1 MAKWYKDGL
10 QIVIDKIMEQINN
23 QFNLV
28 INDEDGS
35 LFKAYEGENNIF
47 PTSYIITLTELQMI
61 IMKHCEHLYQ

>member
-1 MAKWYKDGL
+1 MEKQKFLDKDGL

-35 LFKAYEGENNIF
+35 LSLVYDE
-47 PTSYIITLTELQMI
+47 TTT
-61 IMKHCEHLYQ
+61 